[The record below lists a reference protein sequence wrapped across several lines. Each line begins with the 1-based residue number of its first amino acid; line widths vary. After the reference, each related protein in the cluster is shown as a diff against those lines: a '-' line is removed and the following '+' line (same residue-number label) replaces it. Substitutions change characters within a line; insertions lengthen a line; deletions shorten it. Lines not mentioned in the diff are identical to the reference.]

1 VTQTRKIKTVA
12 VLMGG
17 WSSERDVS
25 LTSGRACA
33 RALRDRGYAVTEIDV
48 TRDLSALLQKLTP
61 KPDAAF
67 NALHGRFGED
77 GCIQGVLEILDIPY
91 THSGPLA
98 SALAMDKQKAKDVL
112 APMGVPCPKGKLVSI
127 DDLKK
132 GFQPFAPPYVVKPNN
147 EGSSV
152 GVIIVRPGDNK
163 APVAL
168 QGWTYGAVALVEEYI
183 PGRELS
189 VAVMGRPGEAAK
201 ALTVTEIKTQNAFYD
216 YEAKYAAGG
225 STHHLPAAISPDVF
239 SEALR
244 IAAVA
249 HEKLG
254 CTGVTRSDFRYNDN
268 VPGTGGLFYL
278 ETNTQP
284 GMTPTSLV
292 PEQAAH
298 AGIEFGDL
306 VEWLILSAAT
316 HSG

>member
-1 VTQTRKIKTVA
+1 
-12 VLMGG
+12 MGG

-25 LTSGRACA
+25 LSSGKAA
-33 RALRDRGYAVTEIDV
+33 SKALKEKGYTVRDIDV
-48 TRDLSALLQKLTP
+48 SRDLSVLLRALEP
-61 KPDAAF
+61 KPDVVF

-77 GCIQGVLEILDIPY
+77 GCIQGILEILSIPY

-112 APMGVPCPKGKLVSI
+112 QPMGVPCPEGRLLAIEDLQKGAV
-127 DDLKK
+127 
-132 GFQPFAPPYVVKPNN
+132 PFAPPYVVKPNN

-163 APVAL
+163 PPLGL
-168 QGWTYGAVALVEEYI
+168 QSWTYGAVALVEKYI

-189 VAVMGRPGEAAK
+189 VAVMGKKGEKAR
-201 ALTVTEIKTQNAFYD
+201 ALTVTEIKTANAFYD

-225 STHHLPAAISPDVF
+225 STHHLPAAIAPEVF
-239 SEALR
+239 NEALR
-244 IAAVA
+244 VAAFA

-268 VPGTGGLFYL
+268 EPGIKGLFYL

-298 AGIEFGDL
+298 MGIGFGDL
-306 VEWLILSAAT
+306 VEWLVETAALHT
-316 HSG
+316 